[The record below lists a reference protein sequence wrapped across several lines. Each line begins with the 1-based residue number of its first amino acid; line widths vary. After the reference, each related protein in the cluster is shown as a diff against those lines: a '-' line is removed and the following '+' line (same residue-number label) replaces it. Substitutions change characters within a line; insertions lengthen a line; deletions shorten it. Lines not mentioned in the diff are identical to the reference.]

1 MAKYRLDEMDLK
13 ILDILIEDARK
24 PYIDV
29 AKALDISSGT
39 VNVRIRKMEELGI
52 IKSSAISLDYERMG
66 YTLLLMWVSFWSAI
80 IKLSMFWNN

>member
-39 VNVRIRKMEELGI
+39 VNVRIRKMEGNYKKFCHFSRLRENGI
-52 IKSSAISLDYERMG
+52 YFYCLCGYLFGAQASS
-66 YTLLLMWVSFWSAI
+66 
-80 IKLSMFWNN
+80 